1 MARKR
6 LLPSLARSLL
16 GFLKLL
22 ECLCCQF
29 QIRAFSMMSE
39 RCQAAGSVRLN
50 QELALSENVRD
61 GQQKEKPDSSSLPSS
76 ITKATL
82 PRQNCLATL
91 GLCVYLGMLSKG
103 TGFDSVPSSHLL

>member
-1 MARKR
+1 
-6 LLPSLARSLL
+6 
-16 GFLKLL
+16 
-22 ECLCCQF
+22 
-29 QIRAFSMMSE
+29 MMSE

-61 GQQKEKPDSSSLPSS
+61 GQQKEKKPDSASLPSS